1 MWTIVRCIIV
11 YKNKYLCMDINEFFG
26 KKISE
31 LRKEKGFTQEKL
43 ALEANIDRTYI
54 SDIEKGNRNISLE
67 ILDKLSKTLNI
78 HISQIFKDYNG

>member
-1 MWTIVRCIIV
+1 ME
-11 YKNKYLCMDINEFFG
+11 INEFFG

-31 LRKEKGFTQEKL
+31 LRKEKGFSQEKL

-67 ILDKLSKTLNI
+67 ILDKLSKALKI

>member
-1 MWTIVRCIIV
+1 
-11 YKNKYLCMDINEFFG
+11 MDINEFFG

-31 LRKEKGFTQEKL
+31 LRKEKGFSQEKL

>member
-1 MWTIVRCIIV
+1 
-11 YKNKYLCMDINEFFG
+11 MDINQFFG

-31 LRKEKGFTQEKL
+31 LRKEKGFSQEKL

>member
-1 MWTIVRCIIV
+1 MKI
-11 YKNKYLCMDINEFFG
+11 NKFFG

-31 LRKEKGFTQEKL
+31 LRKEKGFSQEKL

>member
-1 MWTIVRCIIV
+1 
-11 YKNKYLCMDINEFFG
+11 MDINKFFG

-31 LRKEKGFTQEKL
+31 LRKEKGFSQEKL

>member
-1 MWTIVRCIIV
+1 
-11 YKNKYLCMDINEFFG
+11 MDINEFFG

-31 LRKEKGFTQEKL
+31 IRKRKGFSQEKL

-78 HISQIFKDYNG
+78 HISQIFEDYNG

>member
-1 MWTIVRCIIV
+1 
-11 YKNKYLCMDINEFFG
+11 MDINEFFG

-31 LRKEKGFTQEKL
+31 LRKEKGFSQEKL
-43 ALEANIDRTYI
+43 SLEANIDRTYI

-78 HISQIFKDYNG
+78 HISHIFKDYHG